1 MDRFETQR
9 KIFAIN
15 AVLLL
20 LSVIGL
26 IIAIPSILR
35 DIYPGSEPRQAA
47 IATAIGAS
55 IHLLLFIG
63 FFIGAT
69 LARRQR
75 RINKEIN
82 IVAAIVMVVFGFII
96 LDGATASIGH
106 ALLTSIGF
114 FTCVVCDLA
123 AVIVSVAALFLIR
136 SKKKSQP
143 GMT

>member
-9 KIFAIN
+9 KIFTIN

-20 LSVIGL
+20 LAVIGL

-35 DIYPGSEPRQAA
+35 DIYPGSLPRQAA
-47 IATAIGAS
+47 IATAVGAFL
-55 IHLLLFIG
+55 HLLLFIG

-82 IVAAIVMVVFGFII
+82 IVAIIVMVIFGFII
-96 LDGATASIGH
+96 MDGAAASIGH

-123 AVIVSVAALFLIR
+123 AVIVSIAALFILKT
-136 SKKKSQP
+136 KKKSQP
-143 GMT
+143 A